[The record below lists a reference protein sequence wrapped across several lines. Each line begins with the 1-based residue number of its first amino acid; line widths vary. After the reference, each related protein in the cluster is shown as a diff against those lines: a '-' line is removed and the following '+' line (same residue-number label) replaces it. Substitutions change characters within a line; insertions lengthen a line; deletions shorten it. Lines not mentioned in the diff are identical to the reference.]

1 MPYNTYAQ
9 PYQNIFLTSI
19 EVVNAIILFIRR
31 FALNK
36 LLPNESSY
44 WTGSAFNWKYSEIKF
59 FISCFPLPSLSTTHS
74 PVFPILFYIILK
86 HIGSWDESCK
96 HEFTIT
102 PHKSRQSSQPASQQ
116 DRFFL
121 VQKERKSKI
130 FLKQK
135 MLIEYWEKSTEKLNS
150 IYIGNPIAEPINMVL
165 FLYAPLLLL
174 LLWRCPISH

>member
-1 MPYNTYAQ
+1 MVYHNYNKLSWTFFPLSWIKKDPYFEHWHTYSAYHDSSQSIKVYTNTIILIHINTPPNSIYVPYNTYAQ

-96 HEFTIT
+96 H
-102 PHKSRQSSQPASQQ
+102 
-116 DRFFL
+116 
-121 VQKERKSKI
+121 
-130 FLKQK
+130 
-135 MLIEYWEKSTEKLNS
+135 
-150 IYIGNPIAEPINMVL
+150 
-165 FLYAPLLLL
+165 
-174 LLWRCPISH
+174 